1 MGEEIEG
8 GHLEG
13 EEIEGGH
20 SGEVRR
26 LKGVIL
32 EGEEIEGGHPG
43 QVRRFMGVILE
54 GEEIES
60 QRPPA
65 RKGSVFAPQGRRRR
79 AAERLELLV
88 TLKMTIHVH
97 IISLAGTSLW
107 PKRRTGQWN

>member
-1 MGEEIEG
+1 MEGEEIEG
-8 GHLEG
+8 GHFGEVRRLRGVILEG

-26 LKGVIL
+26 LRGVIL

-54 GEEIES
+54 GEEIERGYTRWPKATHRGR
-60 QRPPA
+60 RPPA
-65 RKGSVFAPQGRRRR
+65 REASVPAPQGPRRR

-88 TLKMTIHVH
+88 TK
-97 IISLAGTSLW
+97 
-107 PKRRTGQWN
+107 